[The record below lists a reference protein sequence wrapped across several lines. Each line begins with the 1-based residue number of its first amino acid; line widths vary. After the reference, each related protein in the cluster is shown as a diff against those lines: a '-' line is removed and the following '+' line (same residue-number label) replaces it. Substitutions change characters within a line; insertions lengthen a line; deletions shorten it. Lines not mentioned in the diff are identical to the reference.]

1 MKTWLRSLFTR
12 QDDYRQAQQLALRA
26 EASVRKLSNLPPE
39 YLDGAP
45 DDIISVL
52 KTTCLLLE
60 RLVNRLEAP
69 PADAQ
74 NGDSYK
80 QQVAQ
85 QETPLDEAATS
96 PPSPAT
102 SEPEPSATVRELIKL
117 RDWVLLAQTGGAEGA
132 PQLLDGLY
140 RGLGK
145 VLEKEGV
152 TLIEEVGA
160 YDGKRQQVVDARPT
174 DDPAQDN
181 FVCATV
187 RPGYLFHERLIRP
200 QEVVVYTFDGSPLP
214 ATSP

>member
-26 EASVRKLSNLPPE
+26 EASVRKLSNLPPQC
-39 YLDGAP
+39 LDGAP
-45 DDIISVL
+45 DDVVSVL
-52 KTTCLLLE
+52 KSTCLLLE
-60 RLVNRLEAP
+60 RLVRRLEFP

-74 NGDSYK
+74 NGG
-80 QQVAQ
+80 AQ
-85 QETPLDEAATS
+85 TAQATQPGASSDEAAIS
-96 PPSPAT
+96 PPPQVA
-102 SEPEPSATVRELIKL
+102 SEPELSLTAKELIKL
-117 RDWVLLAQTGGAEGA
+117 RDWVLLAQTGGAAGNLH
-132 PQLLDGLY
+132 LLESLY

-160 YDGKRQQVVDARPT
+160 YDGKRQQVVDTRPT

-200 QEVVVYTFDGSPLP
+200 QEVIVYAFDGSPFP
-214 ATSP
+214 AVSP